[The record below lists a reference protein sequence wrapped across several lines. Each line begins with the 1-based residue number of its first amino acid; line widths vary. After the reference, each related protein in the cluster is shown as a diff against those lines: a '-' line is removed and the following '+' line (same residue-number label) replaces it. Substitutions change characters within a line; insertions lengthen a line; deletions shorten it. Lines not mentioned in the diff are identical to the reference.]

1 MATAPKITIQPQFVA
16 IGTLR
21 LPDGK
26 EVLVYVT
33 KEWRRPLEQLAQQ
46 VNDIQARLT
55 AAGIP

>member
-1 MATAPKITIQPQFVA
+1 MSNITIQPQFVA